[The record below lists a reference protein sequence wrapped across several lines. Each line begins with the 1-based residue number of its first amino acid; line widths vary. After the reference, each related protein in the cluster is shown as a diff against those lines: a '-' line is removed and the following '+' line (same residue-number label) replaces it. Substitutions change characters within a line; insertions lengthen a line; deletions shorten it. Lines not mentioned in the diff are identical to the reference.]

1 MHMTKRKLVPLL
13 IALAG
18 TAAAVIGLLYGA
30 FNELSPLLL
39 ATPGFAVALGGVMSL
54 AGRQT

>member
-1 MHMTKRKLVPLL
+1 MHMTKRKVAPLL

-18 TAAAVIGLLYGA
+18 IAMAVIGLLYGA
-30 FNELSPLLL
+30 FNESSPLLL

-54 AGRQT
+54 AGRQA